1 MAAPKTQQAA
11 VSFLDF
17 VNSSPSPFHA
27 VRTAKEQLSKAG
39 FQEIK
44 VNCSLPAIV
53 SISNQLSL
61 PRKKHPGRRPVCPV
75 ENITSLEMDQQL
87 LRLRWARNGDPA
99 ILLPWSELI
108 RTPRV

>member
-1 MAAPKTQQAA
+1 MAAPKIQQAA

-44 VNCSLPAIV
+44 VNCSLLAAV
-53 SISNQLSL
+53 FIS
-61 PRKKHPGRRPVCPV
+61 G
-75 ENITSLEMDQQL
+75 
-87 LRLRWARNGDPA
+87 
-99 ILLPWSELI
+99 
-108 RTPRV
+108 